1 MKLNFKWKENTG
13 QYQTGESLYLNRIKV
28 GSYGWNSS
36 RSRSDPKDST
46 KDYVGQTI
54 LPQAT
59 SSFYG
64 QTTDEV
70 KTKIERHIKAW
81 FVEALGRL

>member
-13 QYQTGESLYLNRIKV
+13 QYQTGESLYLNRILV
-28 GSYGWNSS
+28 GRYGWNST
-36 RSRSDPKDST
+36 RSQSEPKDST
-46 KDYVGQTI
+46 KNYTGQTT

-64 QTTDEV
+64 QTPDEIRP
-70 KTKIERHIKAW
+70 KIERHIRAW
-81 FVEALGRL
+81 FIEALGSS